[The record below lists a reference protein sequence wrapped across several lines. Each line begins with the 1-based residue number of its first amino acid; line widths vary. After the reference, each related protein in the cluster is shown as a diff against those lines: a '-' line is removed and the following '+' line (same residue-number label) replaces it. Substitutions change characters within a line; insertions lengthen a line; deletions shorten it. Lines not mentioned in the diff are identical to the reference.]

1 MVWWVPEALIKL
13 QIESLEDFG
22 ISCSESAV
30 YIPARRLGRFD
41 ALHLGALMS
50 I

>member
-1 MVWWVPEALIKL
+1 MVWWVPEALTRFHIIAQQL

-30 YIPARRLGRFD
+30 YIHARRLG
-41 ALHLGALMS
+41 S
-50 I
+50 V